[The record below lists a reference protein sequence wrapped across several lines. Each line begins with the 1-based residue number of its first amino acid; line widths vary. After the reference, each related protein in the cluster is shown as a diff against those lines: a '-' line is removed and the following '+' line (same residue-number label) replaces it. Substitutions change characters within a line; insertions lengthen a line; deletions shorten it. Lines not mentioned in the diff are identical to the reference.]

1 MSLATVPPPMTP
13 TDSQP
18 SAAGSLLATAD
29 HKRLGLLYI
38 TGALLFLL
46 VGGALG
52 VALRGELA
60 ESGNLL
66 GDEYPRLFSMHAT
79 VSALLGLAPLWVGL
93 ATYVVPLQLGA
104 PRLALPRLHA
114 FSLWL
119 FLVGGGLVIASYA
132 MGPPTGLGL
141 SVVTPPVA
149 PEGGASTE
157 VVLWVTG
164 LFLVGLAAVLAAV
177 DLAVT
182 VLTMRAPGMTV
193 GRVPLFSLASF
204 ATSVA
209 VVLATPVFLAGVALL
224 YVDQHYG
231 GTFFG
236 PDHGVTQA
244 IWQHTLWF
252 FGRPEVYL
260 LLLPGL
266 GAACDIVS
274 THARRPLLGFPAAR
288 IALALFAAIPFL
300 AWAAG
305 TDVADAVVLPTHT
318 PLTAL
323 VAVPVGVLAL
333 LWVGTVAFGSPRF
346 HVSLA
351 FVAGFLG
358 LAAFGAVNAGAAA
371 FAEVDGGSAW
381 TSAHVHVV
389 AFGAPLLLA
398 VAALY
403 HWAPK
408 IWGRPLSA
416 GLGGAVF
423 LALFGGFFL
432 HGLGTYLLG
441 YDDVPAHVEEYDEA
455 AQQGYAW
462 LAAAGGA
469 VIALGVVLL
478 VADVLRVA
486 SAARRAEAGVADPY
500 EGLTLEWAADS
511 PPPPANF
518 TAVPEVRSAH
528 PLQDLR
534 ESATAGVAAGGSS

>member
-13 TDSQP
+13 TETAPDAP
-18 SAAGSLLATAD
+18 AGLLATAD

-38 TGALLFLL
+38 AGALLFLV

-66 GDEYPRLFSMHAT
+66 GDEYDRLFNMHAT
-79 VSALLGLAPLWVGL
+79 VGALLALAPLWVGL
-93 ATYVVPLQLGA
+93 ATYVVPLQIGA
-104 PRLALPRLHA
+104 SRLALPRLHA

-119 FLVGGGLVIASYA
+119 FLVGGGLVVASYVV
-132 MGPPTGLGL
+132 GPPAGLGL
-141 SVVTPPVA
+141 SVVTPLA
-149 PEGGASTE
+149 AAEGGASTE

-182 VLTMRAPGMTV
+182 VLTMRTPGMTV
-193 GRVPLFSLASF
+193 ARVPLFSLASF
-204 ATSVA
+204 LTSVA
-209 VVLATPVFLAGVALL
+209 VVLATPVFLAGLALL
-224 YVDQHYG
+224 YVDQHFG

-244 IWQHTLWF
+244 IWQHTLWL

-274 THARRPLLGFPAAR
+274 THARRPLLVRPAAQA
-288 IALALFAAIPFL
+288 ALALVAALPFL

-305 TDVADAVVLPTHT
+305 TDVADAVVLPTYT

-333 LWVGTVAFGSPRF
+333 LWLGTVAFGSPRF

-358 LAAFGAVNAGAAA
+358 LAAFGAINAGVAA
-371 FAEVDGGSAW
+371 FAEVDGNTAW
-381 TSAHVHVV
+381 TTAHVHVV

-398 VAALY
+398 AGALY

-408 IWGRPLSA
+408 MWGRSLSN
-416 GLGGAVF
+416 GLGGVVF

-432 HGLGTYLLG
+432 HGLGAYLLG
-441 YDDVPAHVEEYDEA
+441 YDGVPAHVEEYDEA

-469 VIALGVVLL
+469 VTALGVLLL

-486 SAARRAEAGVADPY
+486 SASRRAEAGEADPY

-511 PPPPANF
+511 PPPPENF

-528 PLQDLR
+528 PLHDLR
-534 ESATAGVAAGGSS
+534 TAAVSGGAS